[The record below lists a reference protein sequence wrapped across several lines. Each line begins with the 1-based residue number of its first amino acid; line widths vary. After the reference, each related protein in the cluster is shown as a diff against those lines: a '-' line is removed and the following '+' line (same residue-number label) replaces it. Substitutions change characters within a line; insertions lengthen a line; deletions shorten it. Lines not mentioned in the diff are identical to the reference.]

1 MVGLVTILLLLVII
15 FLLVIF
21 FIMIIIVVLLLLL
34 IISIMARYQDEMP
47 SWMSSAELL
56 AAGYNV
62 EPQYKPYISSE
73 ELQVTNYKYQSKCKY
88 TPYKSSKR
96 RNCK

>member
-1 MVGLVTILLLLVII
+1 MVGLVPILLL
-15 FLLVIF
+15 LLVIF
-21 FIMIIIVVLLLLL
+21 FIIIIIVVLLVLL
-34 IISIMARYQDEMP
+34 IIFIIIMARYQDEMP

-73 ELQVTNYKYQSKCKY
+73 ELQVIQIQKPK
-88 TPYKSSKR
+88 
-96 RNCK
+96 

>member
-1 MVGLVTILLLLVII
+1 MVGLVPILLLLLVI
-15 FLLVIF
+15 FS
-21 FIMIIIVVLLLLL
+21 IMIIIVVLLLLL

-73 ELQVTNYKYQSKCKY
+73 ELQVIQLQIPK
-88 TPYKSSKR
+88 
-96 RNCK
+96 

>member
-1 MVGLVTILLLLVII
+1 
-15 FLLVIF
+15 
-21 FIMIIIVVLLLLL
+21 MIIIVVLLLLL
-34 IISIMARYQDEMP
+34 IIIIMARYQDEMP

-73 ELQVTNYKYQSKCKY
+73 ELQVIQIQIPK
-88 TPYKSSKR
+88 
-96 RNCK
+96 

>member
-1 MVGLVTILLLLVII
+1 MVGLVPILLL
-15 FLLVIF
+15 LLVIF
-21 FIMIIIVVLLLLL
+21 FIKIVIIVVLLLLL

-73 ELQVTNYKYQSKCKY
+73 ELQVIQIQIPK
-88 TPYKSSKR
+88 
-96 RNCK
+96 

>member
-1 MVGLVTILLLLVII
+1 MVGLVPILLLLVI
-15 FLLVIF
+15 F
-21 FIMIIIVVLLLLL
+21 FIIIIIVVLLLLL

-73 ELQVTNYKYQSKCKY
+73 ELQVIQLQIAQ
-88 TPYKSSKR
+88 
-96 RNCK
+96 

>member
-1 MVGLVTILLLLVII
+1 MVGLVPILLL
-15 FLLVIF
+15 LLVIF
-21 FIMIIIVVLLLLL
+21 FIMIIIVVLLVLL
-34 IISIMARYQDEMP
+34 IIIIMARYQDEMP

-88 TPYKSSKR
+88 TPYKTSKR

>member
-1 MVGLVTILLLLVII
+1 MVGLVPILLL
-15 FLLVIF
+15 LLVIF
-21 FIMIIIVVLLLLL
+21 FIKIVIIVVLLLLL
-34 IISIMARYQDEMP
+34 IIIIMARYQDEMP

-73 ELQVTNYKYQSKCKY
+73 ELQVIQLQIPK
-88 TPYKSSKR
+88 
-96 RNCK
+96 

>member
-1 MVGLVTILLLLVII
+1 MVGLVPILLL
-15 FLLVIF
+15 LLVIF
-21 FIMIIIVVLLLLL
+21 FIKIVIIVVLLLLL
-34 IISIMARYQDEMP
+34 IIIIMARYQDEMP

-96 RNCK
+96 KNCK

>member
-1 MVGLVTILLLLVII
+1 M
-15 FLLVIF
+15 
-21 FIMIIIVVLLLLL
+21 VVLLLLL
-34 IISIMARYQDEMP
+34 LLIIIIIMARYQDEMP

-73 ELQVTNYKYQSKCKY
+73 ELQVIQIQIPK
-88 TPYKSSKR
+88 
-96 RNCK
+96 

>member
-1 MVGLVTILLLLVII
+1 MVGLVPILLL
-15 FLLVIF
+15 LLVIF
-21 FIMIIIVVLLLLL
+21 FIKIVIMVVLLLLL
-34 IISIMARYQDEMP
+34 LLIIMARYQDEMP

-73 ELQVTNYKYQSKCKY
+73 ELQVIQIQIPK
-88 TPYKSSKR
+88 
-96 RNCK
+96 

>member
-1 MVGLVTILLLLVII
+1 MVGLVPILLLLIVI

-21 FIMIIIVVLLLLL
+21 FIKIIIVVLLLLL
-34 IISIMARYQDEMP
+34 IVFIMARYQDEMP

-73 ELQVTNYKYQSKCKY
+73 ELQVTQLQIPK
-88 TPYKSSKR
+88 
-96 RNCK
+96 

>member
-1 MVGLVTILLLLVII
+1 MVGLVSILLL
-15 FLLVIF
+15 LLVIF
-21 FIMIIIVVLLLLL
+21 FIKIVIMVVLLLLL
-34 IISIMARYQDEMP
+34 LLIIMARYQDEMP

-73 ELQVTNYKYQSKCKY
+73 ELQVIQIQIPK
-88 TPYKSSKR
+88 
-96 RNCK
+96 